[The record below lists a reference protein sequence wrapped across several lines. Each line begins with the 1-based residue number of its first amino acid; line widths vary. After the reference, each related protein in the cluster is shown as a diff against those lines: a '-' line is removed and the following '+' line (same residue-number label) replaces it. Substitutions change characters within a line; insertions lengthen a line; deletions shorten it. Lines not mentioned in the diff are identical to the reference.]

1 MLYTMYRRMGEKF
14 HFCLPLLVNVTRQ
27 NLKYDVF
34 YEYTHSRQ
42 KLSNFVKVV
51 SNFLSNEF
59 LYINIRKAIIMS
71 EQKLYMPSQTFIE
84 NAKIKDY
91 QSLYDY
97 SIENREEF
105 WNTEA
110 QKLQWFTPYNAV
122 FDYNEKPFF
131 QWFKGGKTNIVLNA
145 IDRHLHTS
153 RLNKLAIIWEGEPG
167 DVRTL
172 SYHALNRE
180 VSKFA
185 NILKAMGVRKGDIVT
200 IYMPQIPEL
209 PIAMLAC
216 AKIGAAHS
224 VVYGGFSVEALA
236 ARIDDAKS
244 RVLLTADG
252 GWRRGKITDL
262 KSIANE
268 AMRRSPTIE
277 VCITVKRTGH
287 EVEMENDRDFWYHD
301 LSALPIASAKCETEV
316 MDSEDMLFILYTSG
330 TTGKPKGLVHTHGG
344 YSVYTSTTHRY
355 IFDIKDQDRY
365 WCAADPGWI
374 TGHSYLVYGPLI
386 NGTTIMMYEGAPNH
400 PYPNRWW
407 QMIEKYGVTILY
419 TSPTAIRGLMRFGDN
434 WVKRHDLSTLRLLGS
449 VGEPINPEAWR
460 WYHSIVGGGR
470 CPIVDTW
477 WQTETGGCMIAP
489 LPTTPLKPGSASK
502 PFFGNVVKVVD
513 DGGNDVAAN
522 EEGKLVI
529 THPSPGMARTILGD
543 PERWAQTYWGEF
555 AEKGYYSAGDSA
567 RIDEDGYIWIIGRLD
582 DVIKVSGYRLGTA
595 EVESALVSHSAV
607 AEAAAIALPHELK
620 GNAIHCFV
628 LLKQGKTGSRELEDE
643 LKNHVAKEIGPI
655 AKPDSIAFVDSLPKT
670 RSGKIMRR
678 VLKARAQGLDVGDIS
693 TLEE

>member
-1 MLYTMYRRMGEKF
+1 MSTQF
-14 HFCLPLLVNVTRQ
+14 VNPPQ
-27 NLKYDVF
+27 
-34 YEYTHSRQ
+34 S
-42 KLSNFVKVV
+42 
-51 SNFLSNEF
+51 
-59 LYINIRKAIIMS
+59 IID
-71 EQKLYMPSQTFIE
+71 
-84 NAKIKDY
+84 NAHVKDY
-91 QSLYDY
+91 QSLYTY
-97 SIENREEF
+97 SIDHREEF
-105 WNTEA
+105 WAEEA
-110 QKLQWFTPYNAV
+110 YKLEWYKPWDAV
-122 FDYNEKPFF
+122 FDYSEKPFF
-131 QWFKGGKTNIVLNA
+131 KWFAGGKTNIVLNA
-145 IDRHLHTS
+145 IDRHMATW
-153 RLNKLAIIWEGEPG
+153 RKNKLAIIWEGEPG

-185 NILKAMGVRKGDIVT
+185 NILKGMGVRKGDIVT

-236 ARIDDAKS
+236 ARIEDARS
-244 RVLLTADG
+244 RVLITADG
-252 GWRRGKITDL
+252 GWRRGKVTDL
-262 KSIANE
+262 KGIANE

-277 VCITVKRTGH
+277 VCVTVKRTGH
-287 EVEMENDRDFWYHD
+287 AVEMESDRDFWYHD
-301 LSALPIASAKCETEV
+301 LAALPIASAKCETEV
-316 MDSEDMLFILYTSG
+316 MDAEDMLFILYTSG

-344 YSVYTSTTHRY
+344 YSVYTSATHRY
-355 IFDIKDQDRY
+355 VFDIKDEDRY

-374 TGHSYLVYGPLI
+374 TGHSYMVYAPLI
-386 NGTTIMMYEGAPNH
+386 NGSTVMMYEGAPNH

-434 WVKRHDLSTLRLLGS
+434 WVKRHDLSGLRLLGS

-460 WYHSIVGGGR
+460 WYHSVVGGGR
-470 CPIVDTW
+470 CPIMDTW
-477 WQTETGGCMIAP
+477 WQTETGGFMITP
-489 LPTTPLKPGSASK
+489 LPITPLKPGSATK
-502 PFFGNVVKVVD
+502 PFFGNEVKVVD
-513 DGGNDVAAN
+513 EHGKDVPAN

-543 PERWAQTYWGEF
+543 PERWAKTYWGDYTEQ
-555 AEKGYYSAGDSA
+555 GYYTAGDSA
-567 RIDEDGYIWIIGRLD
+567 RIDEDGYVWIIGRID

-595 EVESALVSHSAV
+595 EVESALVSHHAV
-607 AEAAAIALPHELK
+607 AEAAAITLPHELK
-620 GNAIHCFV
+620 GNAIHCYV
-628 LLKQGKTGSRELEDE
+628 LLRNGLVGSRELEEE
-643 LKNHVAKEIGPI
+643 LKEHVAKEIGPI
-655 AKPDSIAFVDSLPKT
+655 AKPDAINFMDSLPKT